1 MPGATTGA
9 DRLDGGFKSRYS
21 PQVHDSAVDR
31 INLVDL
37 VRRVVVFRRRSGPCG
52 RPTYSESMT
61 LRRLPSSRRGPGA
74 TKLAGTVLLG
84 ALVLSSCATDPDEAA
99 TASAEVATDGDSSA
113 PEPAADTVQP
123 ATSPDA
129 AAGDTEV
136 AVPDLLD
143 FSSVTVAGDAF
154 DGASVAGRPTV
165 FWFWAPWCATC
176 RAQISGVGDLAGQFG
191 EDVAVIG
198 VGALDDSAAIEEFAG
213 TVSSDVTLLSD
224 PDGAV
229 WRHFGVTAQSTYL
242 VLDAAGE
249 PQASGF
255 LDGDDLVS
263 TVSALVTG

>member
-1 MPGATTGA
+1 
-9 DRLDGGFKSRYS
+9 
-21 PQVHDSAVDR
+21 
-31 INLVDL
+31 
-37 VRRVVVFRRRSGPCG
+37 
-52 RPTYSESMT
+52 MT
-61 LRRLPSSRRGPGA
+61 STL
-74 TKLAGTVLLG
+74 LLG
-84 ALVLSSCATDPDEAA
+84 ALALSSCATDPGEAA
-99 TASAEVATDGDSSA
+99 DAAAEVATDRAATA
-113 PEPAADTVQP
+113 PEPTADTAAP

-129 AAGDTEV
+129 APGDTAV
-136 AVPDLLD
+136 AVPEILD
-143 FSSVTVAGDAF
+143 FASVTVAGEAF

-191 EDVAVIG
+191 DDVAVVG
-198 VGALDDSAAIEEFAG
+198 VGALDDSEAIEEFAG

-224 PDGAV
+224 PEGAV

-263 TVSALVTG
+263 TVSSLVTG

>member
-1 MPGATTGA
+1 MA
-9 DRLDGGFKSRYS
+9 S
-21 PQVHDSAVDR
+21 
-31 INLVDL
+31 
-37 VRRVVVFRRRSGPCG
+37 
-52 RPTYSESMT
+52 
-61 LRRLPSSRRGPGA
+61 
-74 TKLAGTVLLG
+74 TVLLG
-84 ALVLSSCATDPDEAA
+84 ALVLSSCATDPGEAVD
-99 TASAEVATDGDSSA
+99 ASSEVATDSAAIA
-113 PEPAADTVQP
+113 PEPAADT
-123 ATSPDA
+123 A
-129 AAGDTEV
+129 V

-143 FSSVTVAGDAF
+143 FSSVTVAGDTF

-191 EDVAVIG
+191 DDVAVVG
-198 VGALDDSAAIEEFAG
+198 VGALDDSEAIEEFAG

-255 LDGDDLVS
+255 LDGEDLVS
-263 TVSALVTG
+263 TVSSLVTG